1 MNETEITL
9 DQRVETLL
17 LKVSD
22 DTLLGLSRASLEAI
36 GRHVSA
42 AFIRRQ
48 NDLLCKRDG
57 HTLEDEH
64 ALFSGVCQRCCTVID
79 LPKWEALKAE
89 MVDLAP

>member
-1 MNETEITL
+1 M
-9 DQRVETLL
+9 L

-22 DTLLGLSRASLEAI
+22 DTLLGLSRAPLETI
-36 GRHVSA
+36 GRLVSA

-64 ALFSGVCQRCCTVID
+64 TLLSGICQRCSTVID
-79 LPKWEALKAE
+79 LPKWEALKTAGR
-89 MVDLAP
+89 AS